1 MSPHPPQL
9 AWAIGEVSVNRAR
22 KAMKKPA
29 VAERVVRTF
38 MILDLLTV
46 FGGFG
51 LFLKLPRSEE
61 LELYLTKKNMQCSKK
76 NQKK

>member
-1 MSPHPPQL
+1 
-9 AWAIGEVSVNRAR
+9 
-22 KAMKKPA
+22 
-29 VAERVVRTF
+29 

-76 NQKK
+76 IKKSDPVIWAPGVGALYPSLTGCRWDLLVERYWP